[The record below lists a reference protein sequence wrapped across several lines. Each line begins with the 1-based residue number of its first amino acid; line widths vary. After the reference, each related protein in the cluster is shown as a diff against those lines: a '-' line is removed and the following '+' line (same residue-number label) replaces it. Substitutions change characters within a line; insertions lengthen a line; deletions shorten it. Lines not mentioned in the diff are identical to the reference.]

1 MIDDCENLGK
11 RRVRFARKLLT
22 LKRQTGNC
30 IPRVSLPPRPPAGVN
45 NWMIRPDNSPC
56 ANVDRSKTVAVAG
69 CLFVMSVCVDAC
81 WAGDWP
87 GWLGPQRNGR
97 SSETIAAWKAEP
109 QTVWKQPV
117 GNGYSSPI
125 AWEGLVFVHSAVKGQ
140 DSELVQAFDAVT
152 GKRVWDDT
160 YSRETY
166 RSELG
171 TGPRATPTV
180 HNGRLYT
187 MGITGILSCYDA
199 KTGNRI
205 WRVNPYS
212 ELNASRPG
220 FGVCSSPLVVA
231 DRVVLPVG
239 GAGSGVVA
247 YHAETGELA
256 WKACDEPAAA
266 ASPVMVSRPN
276 AGGEGTRVEV
286 VVQTTLR
293 LLGMNPSDGTIYWE
307 HPLVFQPSGVS
318 PTPLAAGNLLV
329 CSTQD
334 TGTLTLRLPTD
345 ATSQPELTWWKQDIA
360 SYFSTGTIRP
370 DGVAYIVT
378 NALAPLPKANLQA
391 IDVRT
396 GSLLWEQNGLGYFH
410 LGPILLSDG
419 KLLILDDAGNVVLAE
434 AGREG
439 FKQLA
444 KAKVCGGTFCN
455 PALAGGKVFVR
466 DQTHLSCI
474 DLVQRDQ

>member
-11 RRVRFARKLLT
+11 RRVRFARQLLT
-22 LKRQTGNC
+22 RKRQTGNC

-293 LLGMNPSDGTIYWE
+293 LLGMNPSDGTSAGLSAVWRLP
-307 HPLVFQPSGVS
+307 HAPGGWQPARLLDARHGDTDPEATNRCNQPTRVDVVEAGHRKLFFHRDDSSGRSGLHRDECTRPVAES
-318 PTPLAAGNLLV
+318 QFAGNR
-329 CSTQD
+329 CQD
-334 TGTLTLRLPTD
+334 REP
-345 ATSQPELTWWKQDIA
+345 
-360 SYFSTGTIRP
+360 
-370 DGVAYIVT
+370 
-378 NALAPLPKANLQA
+378 PLGAERA
-391 IDVRT
+391 R
-396 GSLLWEQNGLGYFH
+396 
-410 LGPILLSDG
+410 LLSPWPDS
-419 KLLILDDAGNVVLAE
+419 VVRRKTPDS
-434 AGREG
+434 GR
-439 FKQLA
+439 
-444 KAKVCGGTFCN
+444 C
-455 PALAGGKVFVR
+455 R
-466 DQTHLSCI
+466 
-474 DLVQRDQ
+474 